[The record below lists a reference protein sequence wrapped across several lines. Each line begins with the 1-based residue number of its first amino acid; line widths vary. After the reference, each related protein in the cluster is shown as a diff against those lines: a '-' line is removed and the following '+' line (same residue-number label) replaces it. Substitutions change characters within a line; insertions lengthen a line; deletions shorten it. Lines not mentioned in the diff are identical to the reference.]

1 LALSKLHSCFEV
13 FTLSVV
19 SLILGDEN
27 RKPPSFLTGQNITSA
42 GFSVKKMD
50 GGQQKLLE

>member
-1 LALSKLHSCFEV
+1 
-13 FTLSVV
+13 V